1 MKAPSSKRYE
11 GKHLDQVA
19 FPLGGTGAGMF
30 CLEGTGALGSMSL
43 RNAPDVFHE
52 PEAFSAL
59 YVKQGGQSCA
69 KVIQGPVP
77 RYKVFGTQGT
87 LSGLGVSNSFG
98 KTYGLPRFRSNSF
111 TSQFPFA
118 KLEFQDPG
126 VPLAVELTGF
136 SPFLPLDPDNSC
148 LPAATLAYRFENQGS
163 QPVEA
168 VYSFN
173 TFNFMLLP
181 EE

>member
-77 RYKVFGTQGT
+77 RYKVFHTQIGVRNRLDGGRRRVKKYLWSFVRT
-87 LSGLGVSNSFG
+87 APAGAGQAVTCSTSGM
-98 KTYGLPRFRSNSF
+98 GLRL
-111 TSQFPFA
+111 
-118 KLEFQDPG
+118 K
-126 VPLAVELTGF
+126 
-136 SPFLPLDPDNSC
+136 
-148 LPAATLAYRFENQGS
+148 
-163 QPVEA
+163 
-168 VYSFN
+168 
-173 TFNFMLLP
+173 
-181 EE
+181 